1 MSNKIWRYSA
11 GKRGES
17 PAISGAA
24 GPVTA
29 IIDFTRIVGDEGR
42 VLRAVRAGL
51 IVAGAS
57 AGSILGGPSN
67 RSRTLVG
74 GLSLVKK
81 DRALELGWVE
91 IKPRPRDSCQEESPS
106 AEHQLRS
113 NGPGDQRPA
122 ACIENVEN
130 QCSPKKRCQWER
142 ERAAADEGGQGL
154 GYLLPPGEG
163 AAQRRMRGAGPRP
176 VPPLT
181 RPSARPRKRGSP
193 RSRRQRDRAAADE
206 GHSCRRDCSLIRLQG
221 LRSHLMAAEYLG
233 DSFNNSLQA
242 MEDLVIGDSDHP
254 QPNALEPGFP
264 ATITGPSV
272 GMAVAVNLQNQTRGM
287 TVEVH
292 DVRSDHHLPT
302 KLPTR
307 QATVAESL
315 PD

>member
-24 GPVTA
+24 GPVAA

-51 IVAGAS
+51 IVAGGS

-130 QCSPKKRCQWER
+130 QCSPKNRCFPGKGMR
-142 ERAAADEGGQGL
+142 EWTLDRRPGKWIVNEK
-154 GYLLPPGEG
+154 LPP
-163 AAQRRMRGAGPRP
+163 RKCRAGPNKSSFRW
-176 VPPLT
+176 
-181 RPSARPRKRGSP
+181 PSS
-193 RSRRQRDRAAADE
+193 STTT
-206 GHSCRRDCSLIRLQG
+206 S
-221 LRSHLMAAEYLG
+221 
-233 DSFNNSLQA
+233 
-242 MEDLVIGDSDHP
+242 
-254 QPNALEPGFP
+254 
-264 ATITGPSV
+264 
-272 GMAVAVNLQNQTRGM
+272 GM
-287 TVEVH
+287 
-292 DVRSDHHLPT
+292 
-302 KLPTR
+302 
-307 QATVAESL
+307 
-315 PD
+315 

>member
-24 GPVTA
+24 RPVTA

-51 IVAGAS
+51 IVAGGS

-130 QCSPKKRCQWER
+130 QCSPKNRCPREKER
-142 ERAAADEGGQGL
+142 
-154 GYLLPPGEG
+154 
-163 AAQRRMRGAGPRP
+163 
-176 VPPLT
+176 
-181 RPSARPRKRGSP
+181 RPRRACNSTVKRARVAPLSRGSLKKGVV
-193 RSRRQRDRAAADE
+193 RRVAASLLIVEKRRAK
-206 GHSCRRDCSLIRLQG
+206 
-221 LRSHLMAAEYLG
+221 M
-233 DSFNNSLQA
+233 F
-242 MEDLVIGDSDHP
+242 
-254 QPNALEPGFP
+254 
-264 ATITGPSV
+264 
-272 GMAVAVNLQNQTRGM
+272 
-287 TVEVH
+287 
-292 DVRSDHHLPT
+292 
-302 KLPTR
+302 
-307 QATVAESL
+307 
-315 PD
+315 

>member
-17 PAISGAA
+17 PEISGAA

-51 IVAGAS
+51 IVAGGS

-130 QCSPKKRCQWER
+130 QCSPKNRCQGER
-142 ERAAADEGGQGL
+142 EPEVPSTKDVIAGSTVSRQGGGGEWRENGGQWH
-154 GYLLPPGEG
+154 E
-163 AAQRRMRGAGPRP
+163 
-176 VPPLT
+176 
-181 RPSARPRKRGSP
+181 
-193 RSRRQRDRAAADE
+193 
-206 GHSCRRDCSLIRLQG
+206 
-221 LRSHLMAAEYLG
+221 
-233 DSFNNSLQA
+233 NSGQWH
-242 MEDLVIGDSDHP
+242 ENSG
-254 QPNALEPGFP
+254 Q
-264 ATITGPSV
+264 
-272 GMAVAVNLQNQTRGM
+272 
-287 TVEVH
+287 
-292 DVRSDHHLPT
+292 
-302 KLPTR
+302 
-307 QATVAESL
+307 
-315 PD
+315 

>member
-29 IIDFTRIVGDEGR
+29 ILDFTRIVGDEGR

-51 IVAGAS
+51 IVAGGS

-130 QCSPKKRCQWER
+130 QCSPKNRCQPRGRRWPKVGSAHDLTPLVWR
-142 ERAAADEGGQGL
+142 TAGDGGDGRASGQWPVKPIVPPSAAPSRPVNFGL
-154 GYLLPPGEG
+154 G
-163 AAQRRMRGAGPRP
+163 
-176 VPPLT
+176 
-181 RPSARPRKRGSP
+181 
-193 RSRRQRDRAAADE
+193 
-206 GHSCRRDCSLIRLQG
+206 
-221 LRSHLMAAEYLG
+221 
-233 DSFNNSLQA
+233 
-242 MEDLVIGDSDHP
+242 DLVLI
-254 QPNALEPGFP
+254 
-264 ATITGPSV
+264 ATCLYSGV
-272 GMAVAVNLQNQTRGM
+272 W
-287 TVEVH
+287 
-292 DVRSDHHLPT
+292 
-302 KLPTR
+302 
-307 QATVAESL
+307 
-315 PD
+315 

>member
-29 IIDFTRIVGDEGR
+29 ILDFTRIVGDEGR

-51 IVAGAS
+51 IVAGGS

-81 DRALELGWVE
+81 DRALALGWVE
-91 IKPRPRDSCQEESPS
+91 VKPRPRDSCQEESPS

-130 QCSPKKRCQWER
+130 QCSPKNRCRRER
-142 ERAAADEGGQGL
+142 DKIPYAAGRRCRAAADEGGQPRRPHL
-154 GYLLPPGEG
+154 
-163 AAQRRMRGAGPRP
+163 QRCRFRDVRRHESFFHIRLSDQSFACAGR
-176 VPPLT
+176 
-181 RPSARPRKRGSP
+181 P
-193 RSRRQRDRAAADE
+193 RSRAA
-206 GHSCRRDCSLIRLQG
+206 
-221 LRSHLMAAEYLG
+221 
-233 DSFNNSLQA
+233 
-242 MEDLVIGDSDHP
+242 
-254 QPNALEPGFP
+254 
-264 ATITGPSV
+264 
-272 GMAVAVNLQNQTRGM
+272 MAVPARTVSQCGDVLFRGIARGEASPEQQERNGYRRGRDGN
-287 TVEVH
+287 TA
-292 DVRSDHHLPT
+292 P
-302 KLPTR
+302 
-307 QATVAESL
+307 
-315 PD
+315 

>member
-24 GPVTA
+24 RPVTA

-51 IVAGAS
+51 IVAGGS

-130 QCSPKKRCQWER
+130 QCSPKNRCPWEKVPR
-142 ERAAADEGGQGL
+142 SGGWG
-154 GYLLPPGEG
+154 GS
-163 AAQRRMRGAGPRP
+163 APRP

-181 RPSARPRKRGSP
+181 RPSATLSQWERERG
-193 RSRRQRDRAAADE
+193 AADE
-206 GHSCRRDCSLIRLQG
+206 GGRPSATFSRR
-221 LRSHLMAAEYLG
+221 EK
-233 DSFNNSLQA
+233 
-242 MEDLVIGDSDHP
+242 V
-254 QPNALEPGFP
+254 
-264 ATITGPSV
+264 
-272 GMAVAVNLQNQTRGM
+272 
-287 TVEVH
+287 
-292 DVRSDHHLPT
+292 
-302 KLPTR
+302 
-307 QATVAESL
+307 
-315 PD
+315 

>member
-24 GPVTA
+24 GPVAA

-51 IVAGAS
+51 IVAGGS

-130 QCSPKKRCQWER
+130 QCSPKNRCRKGRGRISAVCSRIAYSDQKRPWCS
-142 ERAAADEGGQGL
+142 
-154 GYLLPPGEG
+154 YLLPAGEG
-163 AAQRRMRGAGPRP
+163 APQGRMRAELLALARNSPHPAVPATFSPREKE
-176 VPPLT
+176 
-181 RPSARPRKRGSP
+181 RRPRRACNSTVKRANQLLAMTL
-193 RSRRQRDRAAADE
+193 RLIQRYW
-206 GHSCRRDCSLIRLQG
+206 S
-221 LRSHLMAAEYLG
+221 
-233 DSFNNSLQA
+233 
-242 MEDLVIGDSDHP
+242 
-254 QPNALEPGFP
+254 
-264 ATITGPSV
+264 
-272 GMAVAVNLQNQTRGM
+272 
-287 TVEVH
+287 
-292 DVRSDHHLPT
+292 
-302 KLPTR
+302 
-307 QATVAESL
+307 
-315 PD
+315 

>member
-1 MSNKIWRYSA
+1 MSNKIWRSSA

-51 IVAGAS
+51 IVAGGS

-130 QCSPKKRCQWER
+130 QCSPKNRCLRGSRLFWVGRSVIPVLR
-142 ERAAADEGGQGL
+142 EIPS
-154 GYLLPPGEG
+154 LPPSS
-163 AAQRRMRGAGPRP
+163 AGN
-176 VPPLT
+176 
-181 RPSARPRKRGSP
+181 SP
-193 RSRRQRDRAAADE
+193 
-206 GHSCRRDCSLIRLQG
+206 G
-221 LRSHLMAAEYLG
+221 LSPLG
-233 DSFNNSLQA
+233 DSPPSPPPSGRLIPLRGIWPA
-242 MEDLVIGDSDHP
+242 LPLVEG
-254 QPNALEPGFP
+254 LRCEPR
-264 ATITGPSV
+264 
-272 GMAVAVNLQNQTRGM
+272 VA
-287 TVEVH
+287 
-292 DVRSDHHLPT
+292 
-302 KLPTR
+302 
-307 QATVAESL
+307 
-315 PD
+315 

>member
-29 IIDFTRIVGDEGR
+29 ILDFTRIVGDEGR

-51 IVAGAS
+51 IVAGGS

-130 QCSPKKRCQWER
+130 QCSPKNRCQWEK
-142 ERAAADEGGQGL
+142 GGRR
-154 GYLLPPGEG
+154 PGEG
-163 AAQRRMRGAGPRP
+163 AGLGEPSGERNSPGMR
-176 VPPLT
+176 
-181 RPSARPRKRGSP
+181 
-193 RSRRQRDRAAADE
+193 
-206 GHSCRRDCSLIRLQG
+206 SC
-221 LRSHLMAAEYLG
+221 
-233 DSFNNSLQA
+233 
-242 MEDLVIGDSDHP
+242 DLNH
-254 QPNALEPGFP
+254 
-264 ATITGPSV
+264 
-272 GMAVAVNLQNQTRGM
+272 
-287 TVEVH
+287 
-292 DVRSDHHLPT
+292 
-302 KLPTR
+302 
-307 QATVAESL
+307 
-315 PD
+315 

>member
-24 GPVTA
+24 RPVTA

-51 IVAGAS
+51 IVAGGS

-130 QCSPKKRCQWER
+130 QCSPKNRCR
-142 ERAAADEGGQGL
+142 
-154 GYLLPPGEG
+154 GEK
-163 AAQRRMRGAGPRP
+163 
-176 VPPLT
+176 V
-181 RPSARPRKRGSP
+181 GSP
-193 RSRRQRDRAAADE
+193 RPFLIAVCNARANRASRKV
-206 GHSCRRDCSLIRLQG
+206 
-221 LRSHLMAAEYLG
+221 LG
-233 DSFNNSLQA
+233 ASWLF
-242 MEDLVIGDSDHP
+242 
-254 QPNALEPGFP
+254 
-264 ATITGPSV
+264 
-272 GMAVAVNLQNQTRGM
+272 R
-287 TVEVH
+287 
-292 DVRSDHHLPT
+292 HLPLRERVGRRVAPVSST
-302 KLPTR
+302 LRTRRLVVPSPPLPNPLPVFRPETW
-307 QATVAESL
+307 VARVRRHR
-315 PD
+315 